1 MILEG
6 KTSELRSLGPP
17 TIPSQNLCLV
27 AWVASAP
34 RTLQHTEHGTH
45 GKSMQV
51 GGCRKKTPT
60 NMVWTNRDHLV
71 DLNELYE
78 AAVERM
84 GLDD

>member
-1 MILEG
+1 
-6 KTSELRSLGPP
+6 
-17 TIPSQNLCLV
+17 
-27 AWVASAP
+27 
-34 RTLQHTEHGTH
+34 
-45 GKSMQV
+45 MQV